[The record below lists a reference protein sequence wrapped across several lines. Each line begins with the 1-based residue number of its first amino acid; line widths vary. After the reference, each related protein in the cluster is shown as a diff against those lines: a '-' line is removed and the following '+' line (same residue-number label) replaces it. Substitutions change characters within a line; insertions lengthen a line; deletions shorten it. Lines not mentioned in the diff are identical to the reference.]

1 MQVGSNRLDMRID
14 EGDAVLSSAIRRRTR
29 ENHQSSVLSVP
40 DETAETAETVERLLQ
55 HSELIP
61 ELRVSLWTILLLIN
75 KPNQANISSFIES
88 IRSSEQSVGHLR
100 NFLFYS
106 GLRETWPLLALAV
119 ERQKVKGQDAVNR
132 LLPFLD
138 GETQR
143 SIADQVV
150 ETIQEYFKQSD
161 ETQKQRLIIELQ
173 ALIGLD
179 EILPELKPLAES
191 MDLTVD
197 ELVGAYIT
205 VYSGYGYPGSQQN
218 EYTIDQI
225 KKLLTT
231 ATDAI
236 KQGDKPKRLLWFIL
250 EFPLPSDLAVIGQ
263 ARQLLEVILDNY
275 SESSEFPITELS
287 ANLFLKLLVYD
298 THIQEIAPRLF
309 TILPLT
315 EFLEIRRPWLISAI
329 SGEISPKYL
338 SVLQSLTQ
346 HEEEAVRVGSAL
358 LLKAVKDS
366 LDHYPGSRKNEFKGL
381 NSIRIDDSSLGMS
394 LINDGDSKR
403 RLIGITILTLSSN
416 YPVDDVTYRNLIW
429 DNLRQPKTDEEEA
442 AWNQLLQEILMP
454 DDKYPMWRKLLEGI
468 LGKPWFYSR
477 SVLSAAMERYL
488 EIAKNAELTIPEI
501 E

>member
-1 MQVGSNRLDMRID
+1 L
-14 EGDAVLSSAIRRRTR
+14 E
-29 ENHQSSVLSVP
+29 
-40 DETAETAETVERLLQ
+40 
-55 HSELIP
+55 
-61 ELRVSLWTILLLIN
+61 TILWLIN
-75 KPNQANISSFIES
+75 QHNQANGSRFIES
-88 IRSSEQSVGHLR
+88 IRSIEQSVEILR
-100 NFLFYS
+100 NFLSNS

-119 ERQKVKGQDAVNR
+119 EQQKVKGQDAVNR

-138 GETQR
+138 GETQI

-161 ETQKQRLIIELQ
+161 ETQKQRFFM
-173 ALIGLD
+173 ALREQIGLD
-179 EILPELKPLAES
+179 EILPGLKQFAEP

-197 ELVGAYIT
+197 ELVAAYIK

-236 KQGDKPKRLLWFIL
+236 KQGDKPKRPLWFIF
-250 EFPLPSDLAVIGQ
+250 EFPWPSDLAVIGQ

-287 ANLFLKLLVYD
+287 ATLFLKLLVYD

-315 EFLEIRRPWLISAI
+315 KLGKIRIPWLMRAI
-329 SGEISPKYL
+329 SGEIAPEYL

-358 LLKAVKDS
+358 LLKAVIDS
-366 LDHYPGSRKNEFKGL
+366 IDGYPGIKTALKGL
-381 NSIRIDDSSLGMS
+381 KSIRVDSSLGMS

-403 RLIGITILTLSSN
+403 RLIGITLLTLSSN
-416 YPVDDVTYRNLIW
+416 YPVEDVNYRNLIW
-429 DNLRQPKTDEEEA
+429 DNLKQPKTDEEEA
-442 AWNQLLQEILMP
+442 AWNQLLQEIVMP
-454 DDKYPMWRKLLEGI
+454 EEKYPMWRKLLEGI
-468 LGKPWFYSR
+468 LAKPSFYSS
-477 SVLSAAMERYL
+477 SVLSAAMERYQ
-488 EIAKNAELTIPEI
+488 EIAKTAALTIPEI